1 MKEILTRKDI
11 AILNRD
17 CKLADKIIK
26 EMQEAGLTPDEMLEV
41 IRIAKIKF
49 SKLKQKS
56 LPK

>member
-26 EMQEAGLTPDEMLEV
+26 EMQEAGLTPDDMLEV

>member
-1 MKEILTRKDI
+1 MKEIVTRKDI

-26 EMQEAGLTPDEMLEV
+26 EMQEAGLTPDDMLEV